1 VSEEK
6 YDVVAVGHGLVDIR
20 FIVDRF
26 VGPDEEARII
36 NQTRGVGGSAANV
49 AIDVSR
55 LGGRSAVIIK
65 VGLDGFGRLIIDG
78 LMRERVDVSGVRVC
92 IGDTGFTIVIIDRDG
107 KIIMYGFKGSAE
119 KLEPKDID
127 ENIISKGKYLHIAS
141 LRLDTSI
148 EAARKA
154 KEYGLKTSWDPGRV
168 LSLKGIDYFKELIKY
183 VDIVLVNRI
192 EAKNLTGIEDY
203 RVAAR
208 KIIDYGAWL
217 VVVKRGP
224 EGIYAVTSDDKEYDF
239 PAFPVERVIDT
250 TGAGDAFAA
259 GLLLG
264 LSRGYTLRKA
274 LIYGNAV
281 AALKTARLG
290 SHNVPSHEE
299 VVKYIWEHELF

>member
-1 VSEEK
+1 MSKEE
-6 YDVVAVGHGLVDIR
+6 YDVVAIGHGLVDIR

-78 LMRERVDVSGVRVC
+78 LMREKVDVSGVRVC
-92 IGDTGFTIVIIDRDG
+92 IGDTGFTIVVIDRNG

-127 ENIISKGKYLHIAS
+127 ENIISRGKYLHIAS

-148 EAARKA
+148 EAAKKA

-168 LSLKGIDYFKELIKY
+168 LSLKGIDYFKELVKY
-183 VDIVLVNRI
+183 IDIVLVNRI
-192 EAKNLTGIEDY
+192 EARNLTSIEDY
-203 RVAAR
+203 RVAAK
-208 KIIDYGAWL
+208 KIIEYGPWL
-217 VVVKRGP
+217 VVIKRGS
-224 EGIYAVTSDDKEYDF
+224 EGIYAVTSDGKEYDF
-239 PAFPVERVIDT
+239 PAFPVEKVIDT

-281 AALKTARLG
+281 AALKTTRLG
-290 SHNVPSHEE
+290 SHNVPRHEE